1 MSESNPNG
9 SNGDHGNGFDKD
21 KAIAKTA
28 GFVVFSGI
36 AISILKA
43 LNPYKQNNSSNTFQE
58 SPQIETSPAIPQP
71 KFTHFEEPV
80 TKKPQIVRNDSSPPP
95 PPPPSS
101 FSGKMVEI
109 EKGDTLW
116 ALSRKHGVSVDAL
129 KEANGLEGDKIYAG
143 KKLVIP

>member
-1 MSESNPNG
+1 MSESNSNG
-9 SNGDHGNGFDKD
+9 SNGDHHDGFDKD
-21 KAIAKTA
+21 KALAKTA

-43 LNPYKQNNSSNTFQE
+43 LNPYKQNNNTFQE
-58 SPQIETSPAIPQP
+58 SPPIEKSPAI
-71 KFTHFEEPV
+71 
-80 TKKPQIVRNDSSPPP
+80 KPQIVRNDSSPPP
-95 PPPPSS
+95 QPSS
-101 FSGKMVEI
+101 FSGKTVEI
-109 EKGDTLW
+109 VKGDTLW

>member
-1 MSESNPNG
+1 MSQSNSNG
-9 SNGDHGNGFDKD
+9 STGDHRNGFDKD
-21 KAIAKTA
+21 KAVAKTA
-28 GFVVFSGI
+28 GFEVFSGI

-43 LNPYKQNNSSNTFQE
+43 LNPYKQSNNTFQE
-58 SPQIETSPAIPQP
+58 SPQIEKSPAIVES

-95 PPPPSS
+95 PTSS
-101 FSGKMVEI
+101 FSGKTVEI
-109 EKGDTLW
+109 VKGDTLW

-129 KEANGLEGDKIYAG
+129 KKANGLEGDKIYAG

>member
-1 MSESNPNG
+1 MSESNSIG
-9 SNGDHGNGFDKD
+9 SSGDHHNGFDKD
-21 KAIAKTA
+21 KALAKTA

-43 LNPYKQNNSSNTFQE
+43 LNPCKQNNNNTFQE
-58 SPQIETSPAIPQP
+58 SPQIEKSPSIVES
-71 KFTHFEEPV
+71 KFIHFEEPV

-95 PPPPSS
+95 PPSS

-109 EKGDTLW
+109 VKGDTLW

>member
-1 MSESNPNG
+1 MSESNSNG
-9 SNGDHGNGFDKD
+9 SNGDHHDGFDKD
-21 KAIAKTA
+21 KALAKTA

-43 LNPYKQNNSSNTFQE
+43 LNPYKQNNNTFQE
-58 SPQIETSPAIPQP
+58 SPPIEKSPAIVES

-80 TKKPQIVRNDSSPPP
+80 TRKPQIVRNDSSPPP
-95 PPPPSS
+95 QPSS
-101 FSGKMVEI
+101 FSGKTVEI
-109 EKGDTLW
+109 VKGDTLW